1 MAPVA
6 EYDVCLSFAGE
17 DRPYV
22 DRVASKL
29 RDLGVRVFY
38 DGYEEAEL
46 WGKNLYQHLA
56 DVYRKR
62 ARFCVIFASAAYAR
76 KLWTKHELEQAQARA
91 LEESREYILP
101 ARFDDTEIP
110 GVLPTTGYVDLRS
123 KTPEDLATLIHK
135 KVEAFP
141 STSAAATA
149 PGLSTPMPRRA
160 PAQPSTS
167 LNQQLNE
174 AVSLAHDYLLP
185 HALSTAE
192 AVAEVI
198 RRSIQRSAARL
209 KLDDVTPFLRSG
221 NAAYRVVGYL
231 AAQALVKISDNT
243 PDWII
248 ELTAGLAR
256 ERREAS
262 ERNETRPLW
271 QLLVALDLAASSGIP
286 RYERDFARNAL
297 NDMLA
302 FLRANSHMD
311 PGGEC
316 KHRLQ
321 QVLGRLS

>member
-1 MAPVA
+1 MAPLT

-22 DRVASKL
+22 DRVAAKL

-46 WGKNLYQHLA
+46 WGKNLYQHLG

-62 ARFCVIFASAAYAR
+62 ARFCVIFASEAYAR

-110 GVLPTTGYVDLRS
+110 GILPTTGYVDLRS
-123 KTPEDLATLIHK
+123 KTPDDLATLIHK
-135 KVEAFP
+135 KVEALA
-141 STSAAATA
+141 STPATA
-149 PGLSTPMPRRA
+149 IPTGLSTPVT
-160 PAQPSTS
+160 PAVQPSKS
-167 LNQQLNE
+167 LNRQLNE
-174 AVSLAHDYLLP
+174 AISLAHDYLLP

-198 RRSIQRSAARL
+198 RRTIQRSSAQL
-209 KLDDVTPFLRSG
+209 KIDDVTPFLRSG

-231 AAQALVKISDNT
+231 ATQALVKTSDNT
-243 PDWII
+243 ADWTM

-271 QLLVALDLAASSGIP
+271 QLLVALDLAVTSGIP
-286 RYERDFARNAL
+286 HYERDFARNAL

-302 FLRANSHMD
+302 FLLANSHID

-321 QVLGRLS
+321 EVLGRSS